1 MRKSVTLMTLT
12 HELGRS
18 WGHGGTKVPIWY
30 VGFGCLVP
38 FGLRSI
44 GLGSPG
50 HHACCQEAG
59 WSLVP
64 CDPGS
69 LGLGG
74 ALPLAA
80 LTFYSRLCA
89 LVRSCSFLSVL
100 FRSCSFLFA
109 LASCSASRLSTVACL
124 GLDLSCCG
132 RVGCRFGL
140 FGWFV
145 PRGRPLHLAC
155 TPVWA
160 GMVMLLGYRP
170 TLAFRWWLA
179 RLQQTTKKRKSI

>member
-1 MRKSVTLMTLT
+1 MGCGIWGVVVGGIRIIFVIRLSLSLLYALMALT

-74 ALPLAA
+74 ALLLAA

-100 FRSCSFLFA
+100 FRSCSFVFA

-132 RVGCRFGL
+132 RVGFWFGL
-140 FGWFV
+140 LCLFV
-145 PRGRPLHLAC
+145 RSCSRLPPAPPPAC
-155 TPVWA
+155 PPWPAWVLT
-160 GMVMLLGYRP
+160 
-170 TLAFRWWLA
+170 
-179 RLQQTTKKRKSI
+179 